1 VQSYI
6 ELTGTFRGVR
16 LRRRATPAFNH
27 PTFPGNKKVVADHPK
42 ANKRSAV
49 GQVDDERVAR
59 LIDELQVRTVELEEA
74 NRELRHVSHYRSLF
88 LARMSHELRTPL
100 TSILGFTEIM
110 LDQEKLTEP
119 QQRFCQKIQNSGMQ
133 LLTSLN
139 QLVDLSRLE
148 AGPAEMFLQEFSFP
162 EAMREICAAVA
173 RQAQKRDVRIECNL
187 DLNVTNVVSDRGRLR
202 QVLYTFLAWAVSR
215 SREGQCISVG
225 AELTDGPG
233 LRVRIEDNGEPIKD
247 ISRVFDPEETPRAGK
262 TDLNE
267 LGIIIG
273 RRLLEVMKG
282 KVILENRKSVGLR
295 TIIEMPAGPPKAFVT
310 QLQ

>member
-1 VQSYI
+1 MADSP
-6 ELTGTFRGVR
+6 TSNKGTDVEQ
-16 LRRRATPAFNH
+16 A
-27 PTFPGNKKVVADHPK
+27 
-42 ANKRSAV
+42 
-49 GQVDDERVAR
+49 DDERVAD
-59 LIDELQVRTVELEEA
+59 LIEQLKLRTVELEEA

-110 LDQEKLTEP
+110 LDQEKLTEA

-148 AGPAEMFLQEFSFP
+148 AGPGELFLHEFSVP
-162 EAMREICAAVA
+162 ETLRETCAAVA
-173 RQAQKRDVRIECNL
+173 RLAQKREVKIEYEPAPEL
-187 DLNVTNVVSDRGRLR
+187 TTIVSDQGRLR

-215 SREGQCISVG
+215 SHEGQCVTTY
-225 AELTDGPG
+225 AELLDGPF
-233 LRVRIEDNGEPIKD
+233 LRVHINDEGEPIKD
-247 ISRVFDPEETPRAGK
+247 MLRVFDPVETPRAGK

-273 RRLLEVMKG
+273 RRSLEVMKG
-282 KVILENRKSVGLR
+282 TVTLENRESGGLR
-295 TIIEMPAGPPKAFVT
+295 TLIELPAGIPKR
-310 QLQ
+310 

>member
-1 VQSYI
+1 VAES
-6 ELTGTFRGVR
+6 LTR
-16 LRRRATPAFNH
+16 N
-27 PTFPGNKKVVADHPK
+27 NKSDL
-42 ANKRSAV
+42 NQ
-49 GQVDDERVAR
+49 GDDERVAH
-59 LIDELQVRTVELEEA
+59 LIEELKLRTVELEEV

-110 LDQEKLTEP
+110 LDQEKLTEA

-148 AGPAEMFLQEFSFP
+148 AGPVELFFHEFSFP
-162 EAMREICAAVA
+162 DTLRETCAAVA
-173 RQAQKRDVRIECNL
+173 RQAQKREVRIECDPL
-187 DLNVTNVVSDRGRLR
+187 APMLTIVSDQGRLR

-215 SREGQCISVG
+215 SGEGQCVKTR
-225 AELTDGPG
+225 AELVDGPY
-233 LRVRIEDNGEPIKD
+233 LRVQIEDEGEPITD
-247 ISRVFDPEETPRAGK
+247 MLRVFDPVEVPRAGK

-282 KVILENRKSVGLR
+282 KVTLENRESGGLR
-295 TIIEMPAGPPKAFVT
+295 TLIELPAGPPPKMV
-310 QLQ
+310 